1 MTEDRIAAIRAR
13 LEAATPGPWVHDEE
27 GYMGC
32 GEVYTMGEG
41 VEGGNIAAPS
51 GDCYPRSG
59 YSPKEDMEFI
69 AHAPDDIAYLLGEL
83 DKARAGVVTD
93 EGLNNLAREAWDEGY
108 YASENTPNPYR
119 TKEDQWPAS

>member
-13 LEAATPGPWVHDEE
+13 LAEDGYGPNSIGAA
-27 GYMGC
+27 C
-32 GEVYTMGEG
+32 G
-41 VEGGNIAAPS
+41 
-51 GDCYPRSG
+51 
-59 YSPKEDMEFI
+59 
-69 AHAPDDIAYLLGEL
+69 DIAYLLAEL

-119 TKEDQWPAS
+119 TKEDQ